1 MISTSPIRRTVR
13 SARQEAPAHLFTIGQ
28 AVRLKGSFVKPALP
42 ADIYHITGT
51 LPARGDSLQYR
62 IRNDDERHERVTT
75 QESLEPVDMS
85 QSGSGATLIERT
97 FGHG

>member
-75 QESLEPVDMS
+75 QDSLEPVDMS
-85 QSGSGATLIERT
+85 QSGSGATLMERT